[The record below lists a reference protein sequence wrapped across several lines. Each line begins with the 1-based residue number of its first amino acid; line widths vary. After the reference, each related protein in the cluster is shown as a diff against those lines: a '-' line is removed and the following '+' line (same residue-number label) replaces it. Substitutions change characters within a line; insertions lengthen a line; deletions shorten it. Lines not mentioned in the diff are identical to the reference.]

1 MIANSVVNRLKS
13 SFVFLVLLV
22 FLSGCDLGQG
32 DIKSDPKG
40 IILDA
45 SGSYLILQGKWRNVT
60 ESPSIVVPRVN
71 TTRIECEKRTLRCD
85 EYIAKLIEKSDD
97 PTGFVERRYLWLM
110 KEEFRILEWS
120 ESLVVAR
127 AEPRAADIEL
137 RISLIDRAA
146 ERTLRETG
154 ARGAQGSHFGKIEHW
169 ILD

>member
-1 MIANSVVNRLKS
+1 
-13 SFVFLVLLV
+13 
-22 FLSGCDLGQG
+22 
-32 DIKSDPKG
+32 
-40 IILDA
+40 
-45 SGSYLILQGKWRNVT
+45 
-60 ESPSIVVPRVN
+60 
-71 TTRIECEKRTLRCD
+71 
-85 EYIAKLIEKSDD
+85 
-97 PTGFVERRYLWLM
+97 M